1 MLYMVFDVETVGLHG
16 EGFSVGYIVIDTFGV
31 EWASGYYGCPPAIAR
46 GTDADRE
53 WARANIPESRPYTHN
68 SPDEVRRAF
77 WRDWEAWHG
86 QGAILVADCAWPVE
100 ARFLADC
107 VDDSRNARAWNGPYP
122 LHDVATARLCA
133 GLDPLAT
140 VERLPSEEPKHD
152 PLADARQSARLWL
165 EALKNTP
172 KQEIA

>member
-1 MLYMVFDVETVGLHG
+1 MVFDVESVGLHG
-16 EGFSVGYIVIDTFGV
+16 EGFSVGYVIVDTFGV
-31 EWASGYYGCPPAIAR
+31 EYSSGYYGCPSAIAR
-46 GTDADRE
+46 GAKTDLE
-53 WARANIPESRPYTHN
+53 WVGANVPDNRSHTHN

-77 WRDWEAWHG
+77 WRDWETWRE

-107 VDDSRNARAWNGPYP
+107 VDDSRNARTWGGPYP

-133 GLDPLAT
+133 GFDPLAT
-140 VERLPSEEPKHD
+140 VDRLPSEEPKHD

-165 EALKNTP
+165 EALKITSGGNTT
-172 KQEIA
+172 